1 MATRRSDLVIPEI
14 FTPYLLEATTQR
26 DTFLQSGVV
35 APMAELNATEDGG
48 DFVNVP
54 FFNANLL
61 GDMVPLEDDSSLV
74 PGKITAKKQRGV
86 VLHRG
91 RAFESRDLAALASGT
106 DPMAAIGDKL
116 AAYINHQKQKDLL
129 ACLEGAFGGL
139 TDGKTAGT
147 DAPLRQLAVGIAGDD
162 ITAMTPTSVL
172 KAQNALGEVGEK
184 LSTIVMHS
192 AIYYGLT
199 ERRLIDNVL
208 NAEGVPAL
216 AGKDNQTPPG
226 AVSGTMSPSFDGPS
240 TIPTFCGLRVIVS
253 DDVTVEDGGN
263 YGSYLFAP
271 GAVGSGEQMA
281 LRTET
286 DRDILA
292 KSNAMSFDAHY
303 VYHPI
308 GLDYTAANE
317 LSNGKDG
324 VNPSKEVLADSRN
337 WDLAYELK
345 NIGIARITSKS
356 TLI

>member
-1 MATRRSDLVIPEI
+1 MATRRSDIIIPEI

-26 DTFLQSGVV
+26 DAFLQSGVV

-48 DFVNVP
+48 DFVTVP

-61 GDMVPLEDDSSLV
+61 GDFEPLEDDKSLI

-116 AAYINHQKQKDLL
+116 AGYINHHKQKDLL
-129 ACLEGAFGGL
+129 ACVEGAFGGL
-139 TDGKTAGT
+139 TSAQSDAGE
-147 DAPLRQLAVGIAGDD
+147 DAPLKELAIDYGSPK
-162 ITAMTPTSVL
+162 AMTPTSVL
-172 KAQNALGEVGEK
+172 KAQKALGEVGEK

-192 AIYYGLT
+192 AIYYSLK

-208 NAEGVPAL
+208 KSDGTEN
-216 AGKDNQTPPG
+216 NQAST
-226 AVSGTMSPSFDGPS
+226 GTMSPAFEGPS

-253 DDVTVEDGGN
+253 DDVTHTNDN
-263 YGSYLFAP
+263 FASYLFAP
-271 GAVGSGEQMA
+271 GAIGSGEQMA

-303 VYHPI
+303 IYHPI
-308 GLDYTAANE
+308 GLDYTAAHEAAN
-317 LSNGKDG
+317 NRDG
-324 VNPSKEVLADSRN
+324 VNPSMSVLSNSDN
-337 WDLAYELK
+337 WALAYELQ
-345 NIGIARITSKS
+345 NIGIARITSTS
-356 TLI
+356 SL

>member
-1 MATRRSDLVIPEI
+1 MATRRSDIIIPEI

-26 DTFLQSGVV
+26 DAFLQSGVV

-61 GDMVPLEDDSSLV
+61 GDMEPLEDDKSLV
-74 PGKITAKKQRGV
+74 PGKITANKQRGV

-91 RAFESRDLAALASGT
+91 RAFESRDLAALAAGA

-116 AAYINHQKQKDLL
+116 AGYINHHKQKDLL

-139 TDGKTAGT
+139 LDAKGGEK
-147 DAPLRQLAVGIAGDD
+147 DAPLIDLAVGVGEDTP
-162 ITAMTPTSVL
+162 TAMTPTSVL
-172 KAQNALGEVGEK
+172 KAQSKLGEVGEK

-192 AIYYGLT
+192 AIYYSLK

-208 NAEGVPAL
+208 TGNGTIN
-216 AGKDNQTPPG
+216 KDSST
-226 AVSGTMSPSFDGPS
+226 GTMMPAFEGQA

-253 DDVTVEDGGN
+253 DDVTNKDGN
-263 YGSYLFAP
+263 YASYLFSP

-308 GLDYTAANE
+308 GLDFTADYE
-317 LSNGKDG
+317 ISLGRDG
-324 VNPSKEVLADSRN
+324 RNPSKTVLAESRN
-337 WDLAYELK
+337 WRLAYELE
-345 NIGIARITSKS
+345 NIGIARITSTS
-356 TLI
+356 SLT